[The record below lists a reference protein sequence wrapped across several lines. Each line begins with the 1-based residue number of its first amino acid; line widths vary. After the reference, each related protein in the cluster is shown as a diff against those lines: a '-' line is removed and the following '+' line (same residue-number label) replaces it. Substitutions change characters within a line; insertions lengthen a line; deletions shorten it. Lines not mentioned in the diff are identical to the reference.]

1 MKPQPRP
8 LRLTCRAGGAVVQEM
23 VRWLALW
30 MAFDDIVRVAAAKL
44 AASRMARVQREVGL
58 RDGDLLK
65 VYDHFKP
72 GVPEFAALLPP
83 GAGRSAAGL
92 GPAPRGRRACEPWAL
107 PLKVGTHTRGWAR
120 WRCAHWPR

>member
-1 MKPQPRP
+1 MRSSYDQ
-8 LRLTCRAGGAVVQEM
+8 RLHRAAAEAAAPDVPPAQRGAVVQEM

-72 GVPEFAALLPP
+72 GVPELAALLPP
-83 GAGRSAAGL
+83 ARPIGCWPGTGAAW
-92 GPAPRGRRACEPWAL
+92 RRA
-107 PLKVGTHTRGWAR
+107 
-120 WRCAHWPR
+120 WRPGRCR